1 MKRIFYLRTYYQVI
15 VALQMV
21 NTICIDDE
29 VVFLISDDS
38 ESTEMLVE
46 SLGKLGIVYKS
57 ILVKTKKL
65 TYQKSMID
73 KIKDFVEV
81 CFLKKNRYVIFLKEV
96 LNEKFDEFIF
106 FNYGVDTVAFYNL
119 MVRNNINLRVSCIEE
134 GILSYNSQFDNDH
147 GKIVEISHYTR
158 KILKRKTLKDNL
170 HNFYC
175 YYPILYRGNLVP
187 VQIPRISVEAK
198 ITGILRNIFKPD
210 NTIYTKKYIFFTSVY
225 DFEGGNPIGEYEL
238 VCKVAKL
245 VGIDN
250 LLVKTHPRDSRT
262 IYKDHGFNV
271 DVNSSIPWEA
281 IQLSGDFSDKVFLTI
296 NSGSVLSGST
306 MSEKPVKTFYMYKL
320 CDIKENKS
328 CQKNA
333 QDIEALLCESSMKE
347 VFRNVR
353 IAEKIEDIL

>member
-1 MKRIFYLRTYYQVI
+1 M
-15 VALQMV
+15 
-21 NTICIDDE
+21 CIRD
-29 VVFLISDDS
+29 
-38 ESTEMLVE
+38 
-46 SLGKLGIVYKS
+46 
-57 ILVKTKKL
+57 
-65 TYQKSMID
+65 
-73 KIKDFVEV
+73 
-81 CFLKKNRYVIFLKEV
+81 R
-96 LNEKFDEFIF
+96 
-106 FNYGVDTVAFYNL
+106 
-119 MVRNNINLRVSCIEE
+119 
-134 GILSYNSQFDNDH
+134 
-147 GKIVEISHYTR
+147 
-158 KILKRKTLKDNL
+158 RKTLKDNL

>member
-1 MKRIFYLRTYYQVI
+1 MR
-15 VALQMV
+15 
-21 NTICIDDE
+21 
-29 VVFLISDDS
+29 
-38 ESTEMLVE
+38 
-46 SLGKLGIVYKS
+46 
-57 ILVKTKKL
+57 
-65 TYQKSMID
+65 
-73 KIKDFVEV
+73 
-81 CFLKKNRYVIFLKEV
+81 
-96 LNEKFDEFIF
+96 
-106 FNYGVDTVAFYNL
+106 
-119 MVRNNINLRVSCIEE
+119 
-134 GILSYNSQFDNDH
+134 
-147 GKIVEISHYTR
+147 
-158 KILKRKTLKDNL
+158 
-170 HNFYC
+170 
-175 YYPILYRGNLVP
+175 
-187 VQIPRISVEAK
+187 K

>member
-1 MKRIFYLRTYYQVI
+1 MVVVRERSPFSARASQFLYTVDRLR
-15 VALQMV
+15 
-21 NTICIDDE
+21 
-29 VVFLISDDS
+29 
-38 ESTEMLVE
+38 
-46 SLGKLGIVYKS
+46 
-57 ILVKTKKL
+57 
-65 TYQKSMID
+65 
-73 KIKDFVEV
+73 
-81 CFLKKNRYVIFLKEV
+81 
-96 LNEKFDEFIF
+96 
-106 FNYGVDTVAFYNL
+106 
-119 MVRNNINLRVSCIEE
+119 RVSFPRTDSYTSPAVRGRLFSRTLRII
-134 GILSYNSQFDNDH
+134 ILAFVLF
-147 GKIVEISHYTR
+147 I
-158 KILKRKTLKDNL
+158 
-170 HNFYC
+170 C
-175 YYPILYRGNLVP
+175 
-187 VQIPRISVEAK
+187 
-198 ITGILRNIFKPD
+198 
-210 NTIYTKKYIFFTSVY
+210 FFTSVY

>member
-21 NTICIDDE
+21 NTICIDDQ

-225 DFEGGNPIGEYEL
+225 DIQ
-238 VCKVAKL
+238 
-245 VGIDN
+245 
-250 LLVKTHPRDSRT
+250 DS
-262 IYKDHGFNV
+262 
-271 DVNSSIPWEA
+271 
-281 IQLSGDFSDKVFLTI
+281 L
-296 NSGSVLSGST
+296 
-306 MSEKPVKTFYMYKL
+306 
-320 CDIKENKS
+320 
-328 CQKNA
+328 
-333 QDIEALLCESSMKE
+333 
-347 VFRNVR
+347 
-353 IAEKIEDIL
+353 